1 MGEEEGISVKYY
13 NDALKLAEKIGG
25 RVGPRDEP
33 VECMVRTRQDLAQ
46 LLVARMELLEVDI
59 ATLSARSGIALD
71 SVERLVKT
79 GEGGLHSM
87 RSVLSALNL
96 IPVCLPYSGTEG

>member
-1 MGEEEGISVKYY
+1 MKYY
-13 NDALKLAEKIGG
+13 NDALKLAEKIDG